1 MVGSL
6 LNLVNNLSEG
16 IHRIKCKYNHDEKK
30 NNKIKNGKLAKLN
43 ISIASVSSN
52 MQTLKKI

>member
-16 IHRIKCKYNHDEKK
+16 IHRIKCKHNHDEKK
-30 NNKIKNGKLAKLN
+30 KKIKNGKLAKLN

>member
-30 NNKIKNGKLAKLN
+30 KNKIKNGKLAKLN

>member
-30 NNKIKNGKLAKLN
+30 KKIKNGKLAKLN

>member
-30 NNKIKNGKLAKLN
+30 NKKIKNGKLAKLN

>member
-6 LNLVNNLSEG
+6 LNIVNNLSEG

-30 NNKIKNGKLAKLN
+30 KQNGKLAKLN

>member
-1 MVGSL
+1 M
-6 LNLVNNLSEG
+6 
-16 IHRIKCKYNHDEKK
+16 KK
-30 NNKIKNGKLAKLN
+30 KKIKIKNGKLAKLN